1 MKSELSRLF
10 GETVKVLESTRYF
23 TKDEINAY
31 FKSFESDCKTNFAK
45 FTIGILE
52 ESKRNV
58 ASASVIVN
66 GNSRCYDFTKKP
78 TEDIDKLIDDIRKYS
93 EYPSEQ
99 YRLSERA
106 KTCKTFDDILAFLQE
121 ELVGK
126 ECSDIASIHHE
137 IRTLLLKINK
147 NIYIATHNFQ
157 DKEMLVFLDC
167 GKEAY
172 HFDRT
177 WRKSFISFENAK
189 LFDLSVSRKIVG
201 KEHHGYYGGTSNKY
215 AIKSIEMD
223 KGKFNTLEEAYNAW
237 KSLQDE
243 KADSKAKVENAFLDG
258 LKEHGFDS
266 FEDFCTFC
274 KTASDEQRKQF

>member
-23 TKDEINAY
+23 TKDEINAS
-31 FKSFESDCKTNFAK
+31 FKSFESDCKTNFGK
-45 FTIGILE
+45 VTIDALE
-52 ESKRNV
+52 EAKKNV
-58 ASASVIVN
+58 SSASVIID

-78 TEDIDKLIDDIRKYS
+78 TEDIDKLIDDIWKYS

-106 KTCKTFDDILAFLQE
+106 KACKTFDDILAFLQE

-126 ECSDIASIHHE
+126 ECSDISSIRYQ
-137 IRTLLLKINK
+137 IGKLLSKINEH
-147 NIYIATHNFQ
+147 IYIAVRNYQ
-157 DKEMLVFLDC
+157 DKEMLVFLNC

-177 WRKSFISFENAK
+177 WRKRFISFENAR

-201 KEHHGYYGGTSNKY
+201 KEHHGYYSGTSNKY

-243 KADSKAKVENAFLDG
+243 KPI
-258 LKEHGFDS
+258 LK
-266 FEDFCTFC
+266 
-274 KTASDEQRKQF
+274 QRLKMPFSMV